1 MRINKYLS
9 ECGVCSRR
17 EADILIEN
25 GDVLVNGEPAIP
37 GVRIGSGD
45 IVKVKDKIVNIVEK
59 TYLAFNKPK
68 GIVCTSEKREP
79 NNLIDYL
86 GYHKRITYA
95 GRLDKDSEGLLILTD
110 DGNLIDALMTGS
122 NGHEKEYVVRVAR
135 DLTDE
140 KLKRLEK
147 GVYLSEINRKTK
159 PCKVRRSGEF
169 EFHITLT
176 QGINRQ
182 IRRMCKNVG
191 LRVVFLKRIRIA
203 NIKLGE
209 LGSGEYRELTDSEIK
224 ELRKLTEM
232 TGRSNLR

>member
-110 DGNLIDALMTGS
+110 
-122 NGHEKEYVVRVAR
+122 
-135 DLTDE
+135 
-140 KLKRLEK
+140 
-147 GVYLSEINRKTK
+147 
-159 PCKVRRSGEF
+159 
-169 EFHITLT
+169 
-176 QGINRQ
+176 
-182 IRRMCKNVG
+182 
-191 LRVVFLKRIRIA
+191 
-203 NIKLGE
+203 
-209 LGSGEYRELTDSEIK
+209 
-224 ELRKLTEM
+224 
-232 TGRSNLR
+232 

>member
-17 EADILIEN
+17 EADILIEK
-25 GDVLVNGEPAIP
+25 GDVFVNDKPAVP
-37 GVRIGSGD
+37 GAQIGDGD

-68 GIVCTSEKREP
+68 GVVCTSEKREP

-86 GYHKRITYA
+86 SYHKRITYA

-147 GVYLSEINRKTK
+147 GVYLAEINRKTK
-159 PCKVRRSGEF
+159 PCKVRRSGEL

-209 LGSGEYRELTDSEIK
+209 LESGEYRELTDSEIK
-224 ELRKLTEM
+224 GLRKLTEM
-232 TGRSNLR
+232 TGKSNLR

>member
-59 TYLAFNKPK
+59 KYLAFNKPK
-68 GIVCTSEKREP
+68 GIDCTSEKREP

-159 PCKVRRSGEF
+159 PCKVRRSGEL

>member
-1 MRINKYLS
+1 
-9 ECGVCSRR
+9 
-17 EADILIEN
+17 
-25 GDVLVNGEPAIP
+25 
-37 GVRIGSGD
+37 
-45 IVKVKDKIVNIVEK
+45 
-59 TYLAFNKPK
+59 
-68 GIVCTSEKREP
+68 
-79 NNLIDYL
+79 
-86 GYHKRITYA
+86 
-95 GRLDKDSEGLLILTD
+95 
-110 DGNLIDALMTGS
+110 MTGS

-159 PCKVRRSGEF
+159 PCKVRRSGEL